1 MKWVIS
7 MAKKIIIVGSGI
19 TAITAI
25 KSIREI
31 DLDSDI
37 YLIGEE
43 KFYPYTRIKLSK
55 SLFDNLEENNIL
67 IQKKEWYEQNNVK
80 ILINT
85 KVVKI
90 DSNTHEV
97 SLCNGSKLS
106 YDKLLIANGASNNV
120 PPIDGINMD
129 GVYTLRGLND
139 ALNIKER
146 LDAGA
151 NVIVLGGGILGLEM
165 AFILHQHN
173 IKVTIVELCPRLMPR
188 QLDDKASA
196 ILKSK
201 IKTCG
206 IQILTS
212 TAVNKIIGTNNKVE
226 GILIDD
232 NVELKCDIVIY
243 STGIKPN
250 MDLISD
256 TDIERDRGI
265 LVNNKMETNI
275 KDIYAAG
282 DIAEFDNQV
291 IGLWNIAIAQG
302 KVAGYNLSGRDAV
315 YEKITPVTMLNA
327 FGISLFSMGCI
338 EESKDTKILLYEDI
352 NGTSYKKIFI
362 KSNKIIGAIVIG
374 DARRSPLLKSAIEKE
389 LPLDG
394 INLSTIAVDELLD
407 KLKR

>member
-1 MKWVIS
+1 

-31 DLDSDI
+31 DLDSEI

-55 SLFDNLEENNIL
+55 SLFASLEENTIL

-80 ILINT
+80 ILIDT
-85 KVVKI
+85 KVVSI
-90 DSNTHEV
+90 DSTSHEV
-97 SLCNGSKLS
+97 SLFDGSKLN
-106 YDKLLIANGASNNV
+106 YDKLLIANGASNNI
-120 PPIDGINMD
+120 PPIDGIGMN

-139 ALNIKER
+139 AIDIKEK
-146 LDAGA
+146 LSEET
-151 NVIVLGGGILGLEM
+151 NVVVLGGGILGLEM

-173 IKVTIVELCPRLMPR
+173 IKVTIIELCPRLMPR
-188 QLDDKASA
+188 QLDDKASE

-201 IKTCG
+201 IQACG
-206 IQILTS
+206 IQILTN
-212 TAVNKIIGTNNKVE
+212 TGVNKIIGTDNKVE
-226 GILIDD
+226 GILLND
-232 NVELKCDIVIY
+232 NVELKCDIVIH

-250 MDLISD
+250 MDLILK
-256 TDIERDRGI
+256 TDIKKERGI
-265 LVNNKMETNI
+265 LVNNKMQTNI

-302 KVAGYNLSGRDAV
+302 KVAGYNLSGRDAI

-327 FGISLFSMGCI
+327 FGISLFSMGSI
-338 EESKDTKILLYEDI
+338 EESQSTKVLLYEDI
-352 NGTSYKKIFI
+352 NGVGYKKIFI
-362 KSNKIIGAIVIG
+362 KNNKIIGAIVIG

-389 LPLDG
+389 LPLDE
-394 INLSTIAVDELLD
+394 IDLSNITADELLD
-407 KLKR
+407 KLKK

>member
-1 MKWVIS
+1 
-7 MAKKIIIVGSGI
+7 MAKTIITKKIIIVGSGI

-25 KSIREI
+25 KAIREI

-37 YLIGEE
+37 CLIGEE

-55 SLFDNLEENNIL
+55 SLFANLEENSIL

-85 KVVKI
+85 KVVSI
-90 DSNTHEV
+90 DSNSHEV
-97 SLCNGSKLS
+97 SLSNGSNLS

-120 PPIDGINMD
+120 PPIDGIGMN

-139 ALNIKER
+139 ALNIKEK
-146 LDAGA
+146 LNENT
-151 NVIVLGGGILGLEM
+151 NVIILGGGILGLEM

-188 QLDDKASA
+188 QLDDKASE

-201 IKTCG
+201 IQSCG
-206 IQILTS
+206 IQILTN
-212 TAVNKIIGTNNKVE
+212 TCVNKIIGTDNKVE
-226 GILIDD
+226 GILINED
-232 NVELKCDIVIY
+232 VELKCDIVIH
-243 STGIKPN
+243 SIGIKPN
-250 MDLISD
+250 VDLILK
-256 TDIERDRGI
+256 TDIKRERGI

-282 DIAEFDNQV
+282 DVAEFDNQV
-291 IGLWNIAIAQG
+291 IGLWNIAISQG
-302 KVAGYNLSGRDAV
+302 KIAGYNISGRDAI

-338 EESKDTKILLYEDI
+338 EESNSTKVLSCEDI
-352 NGTSYKKIFI
+352 NGNSYKKIFI
-362 KSNKIIGAIVIG
+362 KNNKIIGAIVIG

-394 INLSTIAVDELLD
+394 INLSTISVDELLD
-407 KLKR
+407 KLKK

>member
-1 MKWVIS
+1 
-7 MAKKIIIVGSGI
+7 MAKTIITKKIIIVGSGI

-25 KSIREI
+25 KAIREI

-37 YLIGEE
+37 CLIGEE

-55 SLFDNLEENNIL
+55 SLFAILEENNIL

-85 KVVKI
+85 KVVSI
-90 DSNTHEV
+90 DSNSHEV
-97 SLCNGSKLS
+97 SLSNGSNLS
-106 YDKLLIANGASNNV
+106 YDKLLIATGASNNV
-120 PPIDGINMD
+120 PPIDGIGMN

-139 ALNIKER
+139 ALNIKEK
-146 LDAGA
+146 LNENTNA
-151 NVIVLGGGILGLEM
+151 IILGGGILGLEM

-188 QLDDKASA
+188 QLDDKASE

-201 IKTCG
+201 IQACG
-206 IQILTS
+206 IQILTN
-212 TAVNKIIGTNNKVE
+212 TCVNKIIGTDNKVE
-226 GILIDD
+226 GILINED
-232 NVELKCDIVIY
+232 VELKCDIVIH
-243 STGIKPN
+243 SIGIKPN
-250 MDLISD
+250 MDLILK
-256 TDIERDRGI
+256 TDIKRERGI

-291 IGLWNIAIAQG
+291 IGLWNIAISQG
-302 KVAGYNLSGRDAV
+302 KVAGYNISGRDAV

-338 EESKDTKILLYEDI
+338 EESSSTKVLSYEDI
-352 NGTSYKKIFI
+352 NGTGYKKIFI
-362 KSNKIIGAIVIG
+362 KNNKIIGAIVIG

-394 INLSTIAVDELLD
+394 INLSNISVDDLLD
-407 KLKR
+407 KLKK

>member
-1 MKWVIS
+1 MKWVIL
-7 MAKKIIIVGSGI
+7 MAKKIIIIGSGI

-25 KSIREI
+25 KSIREM
-31 DLDSDI
+31 DLDSEI

-55 SLFDNLEENNIL
+55 NLFDNLEENNIL

-85 KVVKI
+85 KVMNI
-90 DSNTHEV
+90 DSDSHEV

-120 PPIDGINMD
+120 PPIDGIGLD

-146 LDAGA
+146 LKEKT

-173 IKVTIVELCPRLMPR
+173 IKVTVIELFPRLMPR
-188 QLDDKASA
+188 QLDDKASE

-201 IKTCG
+201 IHTCG
-206 IQILTS
+206 IQILTN
-212 TAVNKIIGTNNKVE
+212 TAVDKIIGTDNKVE
-226 GILIDD
+226 GILLKG
-232 NVELKCDIVIY
+232 NVELKCDIIIY

-250 MDLISD
+250 MDLISK
-256 TDIERDRGI
+256 TYLKRERGI

-302 KVAGYNLSGRDAV
+302 KVAGYNISGRDAV
-315 YEKITPVTMLNA
+315 YEKITPVTILNA

-338 EESKDTKILLYEDI
+338 DESISTKVLLYEDI
-352 NGTSYKKIFI
+352 NEARYKKIFI
-362 KSNKIIGAIVIG
+362 KDNKIIGAIVIG

-394 INLSTIAVDELLD
+394 IDLSNIAVDELLD
-407 KLKR
+407 RLKR